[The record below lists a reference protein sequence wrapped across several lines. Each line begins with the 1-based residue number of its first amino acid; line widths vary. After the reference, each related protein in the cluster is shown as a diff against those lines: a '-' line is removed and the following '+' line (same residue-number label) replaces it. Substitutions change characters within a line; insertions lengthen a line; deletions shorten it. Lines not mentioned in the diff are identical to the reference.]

1 MVINADAH
9 RAQDIDGNYHEA
21 LKALAAAGYTESL
34 VFEGREYGKAK
45 WRSEKL

>member
-9 RAQDIDGNYHEA
+9 RARDIDGNYDEA

-34 VFEGREYGKAK
+34 VLAGRENGRPK